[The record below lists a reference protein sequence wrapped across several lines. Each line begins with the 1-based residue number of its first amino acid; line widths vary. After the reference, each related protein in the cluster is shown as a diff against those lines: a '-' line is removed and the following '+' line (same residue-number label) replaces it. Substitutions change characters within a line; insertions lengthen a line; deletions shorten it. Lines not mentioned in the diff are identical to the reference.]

1 MHAVK
6 SITRTQ
12 ISALE
17 QDLGLT
23 VDILVLWS
31 VCSICMCG
39 HHIQQSRDQPGKV
52 ANPARGKLYRE
63 SEHPPVPVRAQKFGL
78 ARRVH
83 FSGLKIAVFSMFALS
98 ELLLHFCKVSIRLGK
113 ICVCVCV

>member
-1 MHAVK
+1 
-6 SITRTQ
+6 
-12 ISALE
+12 
-17 QDLGLT
+17 
-23 VDILVLWS
+23 
-31 VCSICMCG
+31 MCG
-39 HHIQQSRDQPGKV
+39 HHIQQSRDQPGKD

-63 SEHPPVPVRAQKFGL
+63 SEHPPVPVRARKFGL

-113 ICVCVCV
+113 ICVCVCVGGGCL